1 MLRDLTSP
9 DVNAGFK
16 VTQYP
21 ACNPVG
27 SRKCGGVSWSDVGR
41 KTTTT
46 TPANLPPRGASCR
59 EVGMMARLPEAP
71 CRPGMAAIGSMRSMR
86 SMRGGFIFRGRRP
99 LLKVHHSQCLL
110 VSEPLSPYQRLSSWV
125 CGGAG

>member
-41 KTTTT
+41 KMTTA
-46 TPANLPPRGASCR
+46 TPVNPSS
-59 EVGMMARLPEAP
+59 RLPSAVE
-71 CRPGMAAIGSMRSMR
+71 RKLPGGGPFGRVASLRMGIAAVGS
-86 SMRGGFIFRGRRP
+86 I
-99 LLKVHHSQCLL
+99 
-110 VSEPLSPYQRLSSWV
+110 
-125 CGGAG
+125 